1 MYEKAPPGTP
11 DSIIA
16 AARSDYEK
24 LFSDH
29 TATFDVVDNALRTH
43 GMALNPYRI
52 AYEAFYALHGK
63 LLEEKYIMH
72 GLSSMLSAKYENFLR
87 DGGSLE
93 NFRKGSEFEEYFLPD
108 EKYELG
114 VAEHAAHERTED
126 KLRELIANKHEEFV
140 AKVESARESQ
150 NRMLEKIKVLEGLAE
165 RGKTWK
171 DELSRRIEV
180 FKNSLAGLESPFR
193 EADLDAA
200 ITYYYDAIKL
210 TDEPIQVVDS
220 EQIPV

>member
-1 MYEKAPPGTP
+1 
-11 DSIIA
+11 
-16 AARSDYEK
+16 
-24 LFSDH
+24 
-29 TATFDVVDNALRTH
+29 
-43 GMALNPYRI
+43 
-52 AYEAFYALHGK
+52 
-63 LLEEKYIMH
+63 
-72 GLSSMLSAKYENFLR
+72 
-87 DGGSLE
+87 
-93 NFRKGSEFEEYFLPD
+93 
-108 EKYELG
+108 
-114 VAEHAAHERTED
+114 
-126 KLRELIANKHEEFV
+126 
-140 AKVESARESQ
+140 
-150 NRMLEKIKVLEGLAE
+150 MLEKIKVLEGLAE